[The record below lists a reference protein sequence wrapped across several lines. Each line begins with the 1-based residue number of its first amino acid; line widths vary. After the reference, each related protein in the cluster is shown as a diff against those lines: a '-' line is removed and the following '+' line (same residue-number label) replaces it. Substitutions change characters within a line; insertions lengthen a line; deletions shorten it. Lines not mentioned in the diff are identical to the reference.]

1 MDGRRYS
8 YLAVALALGLSGCI
22 PNQNKDTSLLA
33 KPAPPA
39 PTPPP
44 SQSAPESAERT
55 SFNPFSAAPKREP
68 NVELSMALLSE
79 QSAEKFKDSPEQSF
93 RQLDEARKM
102 YQEILAYDAK
112 NLKAFRGLT
121 RVYVAQRDFARAN
134 ATMQKASEIYPKNG
148 QIYADWAIVFS
159 KQNDFNG
166 SIQKLRKAHE
176 IDPENQEFMKA
187 LGVSLVC
194 AGQVDQGID
203 MFSRARGRAAAQ
215 YFVACL
221 YYRTNQPDAA
231 RRHLQLALETNPN
244 FADARSL
251 LVELDR
257 GRAAPGAPPA
267 NPNVNLQFVS
277 EEESR

>member
-1 MDGRRYS
+1 
-8 YLAVALALGLSGCI
+8 LAVALALGLSGCI

-33 KPAPPA
+33 PPA
-39 PTPPP
+39 LPAQRA
-44 SQSAPESAERT
+44 SESAEST
-55 SFNPFSAAPKREP
+55 SFNPFASAPKREP
-68 NVELSMALLSE
+68 NVELSMALLCE
-79 QSAEKFKDSPEQSF
+79 QSAEKFKDSPEQRF
-93 RQLDEARKM
+93 RQLDKARKM

-112 NLKAFRGLT
+112 NLKAFRGLA
-121 RVYVAQRDFARAN
+121 RVYVSQRDFTRAN
-134 ATMQKASEIYPKNG
+134 ATMQKASEFYPKNG
-148 QIYADWAIVFS
+148 QIYADWAVVFS

-166 SIQKLRKAHE
+166 SIQKLLKAHE

-203 MFSRARGRAAAQ
+203 MFARARGRAAAQ

-251 LVELDR
+251 MVELDR
-257 GRAAPGAPPA
+257 GRAAPA
-267 NPNVNLQFVS
+267 NPSANVNLQFVS